1 MDLDAL
7 GIPHA
12 VLPRIQP
19 VAKPKARLAAARG
32 LLPLGPKEQ
41 LAVLYYLAADE
52 DVEMASV
59 ARDTLREMPLRQVL
73 QGIHIRINTKIL
85 EALIEFRDE
94 DPELD
99 ERVGMLRTTNDRT
112 ARIIARRASSALCEK
127 LSRNHERL
135 LMTPDIYVDLHAN
148 ENCTELSLER
158 AQSFLRMQRCLP
170 EVPEV
175 RPFLLDAEP
184 SKKSSAARPSAKR
197 EIAKVINIEE
207 EIRAA
212 MSGRQSPVLLKAQE
226 GGLEMFD
233 LADLNEEGGD
243 EALLGSF
250 DFALEDDIATY
261 GWELTVEK
269 EDRGD
274 EDAERVSVEKQL
286 RDMSVGKRIKLAY
299 RGNKE
304 VRKILVRDSNKIV
317 ASAVVRSGRLT
328 DAEVSSF
335 AGNRNLE
342 RDVIREIAANG
353 EYLRKYP
360 VKVALVNNPKTPVP
374 VAVGL
379 VKGLQKK
386 DLMMLT
392 RNRNV
397 PSVISQAA
405 TRLFREKYRKS

>member
-12 VLPRIQP
+12 VQPRIQP

-52 DVEMASV
+52 DPEMSQV
-59 ARDTLREMPLRQVL
+59 AQETLQEMPLRQIL
-73 QGIHIRINTKIL
+73 QGIHFRINAKIL

-94 DPELD
+94 EPELD
-99 ERVGMLRTTNDRT
+99 ERIGMLRTTNDRT

-135 LMTPDIYVDLHAN
+135 LMTPEIYVDLHAN

-158 AQSFLRMQRCLP
+158 AQSFLRMQRSLP
-170 EVPEV
+170 EVPDV
-175 RPFLLDAEP
+175 RPFLLDTE
-184 SKKSSAARPSAKR
+184 SAKGPAAGPVAKH
-197 EIAKVINIEE
+197 EIAKVINIED

-212 MSGRQSPVLLKAQE
+212 LSGHQSPALLKAQE

-233 LADLNEEGGD
+233 LGDLDDGGGD
-243 EALLGSF
+243 DEGLLGGF
-250 DFALEDDIATY
+250 DFALEDDVATY
-261 GWELTVEK
+261 GWELTTEK

-274 EDAERVSVEKQL
+274 EEVERISIEKQL
-286 RDMSVGKRIKLAY
+286 REMTVGKRIKLAY
-299 RGNKE
+299 KGNKE

-335 AGNRNLE
+335 AANRNLE
-342 RDVIREIAANG
+342 RDVIREISANG

-397 PSVISQAA
+397 PTVISQAA
-405 TRLFREKYRKS
+405 NRLYREKYRKN